1 MVNQGLFKVFELN
14 NLINRLK
21 KEKKGI
27 IFILDIK
34 KHLMKFSI
42 HSTLEYT
49 YSQNKK
55 KTILPEPTGNIL
67 NVEALEEAANSV
79 FTVNTATECR
89 RGYSIQAP
97 EGEPGRSREM
107 RYN

>member
-1 MVNQGLFKVFELN
+1 MVNQGLFKVFV
-14 NLINRLK
+14 NRLK
-21 KEKKGI
+21 KEKKKGI
-27 IFILDIK
+27 IFIIDVK

-67 NVEALEEAANSV
+67 KVEALEEAANSV

-89 RGYSIQAP
+89 RGYSIQCDNKVNSSI
-97 EGEPGRSREM
+97 RR
-107 RYN
+107 

>member
-1 MVNQGLFKVFELN
+1 
-14 NLINRLK
+14 
-21 KEKKGI
+21 
-27 IFILDIK
+27 
-34 KHLMKFSI
+34 MKFSI

-49 YSQNKK
+49 YGQNKK

-79 FTVNTATECR
+79 FTVNTATECQ